1 MAYADQY
8 VVYDYWVAGY
18 CVGDV
23 VATEAAGSVNGIG
36 TVAGLGNAVFST
48 NGSLIG
54 IGTVN
59 ASGGVLFSANSSING
74 VASIIA
80 IGYRIG
86 EEWSN
91 SSVGANTWTDASVT
105 GNTWTDKTTGS
116 NTWLPQ

>member
-23 VATEAAGSVNGIG
+23 TATEAAGSVNGIG
-36 TVAGLGNAVFST
+36 TVTGLGNAVFSA
-48 NGSLIG
+48 NGLLIG
-54 IGTVN
+54 IGTVDANGN
-59 ASGGVLFSANSSING
+59 AVFSGNSSITG
-74 VASIIA
+74 IASIIA

-91 SSVGANTWTDASVT
+91 SSVGANTWMDASVT
-105 GNTWTDKTTGS
+105 SNTWTDKTTGS